1 KRIKYMRG
9 VKNSPQIQY
18 KGVNMEKE
26 KMPNWVYSSVFRYA
40 LEKRSGIVELTIEWL
55 EKSIDDI
62 PRLYLLDF
70 INEINVAINLK
81 KIENEYNIKEWLDF
95 SDYIKNFLKRK

>member
-1 KRIKYMRG
+1 
-9 VKNSPQIQY
+9 
-18 KGVNMEKE
+18 MEKE